1 MTNTDLLIK
10 RAVALIIDS
19 IILGIIS
26 AVVMGIG
33 VVIGIGALSVANDL
47 GGGIL
52 ILTVLVALGV
62 LFLLSFL
69 YYIVLEGPKGK
80 GQTLGKKI
88 MKIKVTHEDGN
99 VPSYT
104 QAAIRTVLRIVDGM
118 FFHIVGVVVICISE
132 KDQRVG
138 DIAAR
143 TIVVDA

>member
-1 MTNTDLLIK
+1 MTNTNLLIT

-47 GGGIL
+47 GGGIF
-52 ILTVLVALGV
+52 ILTVFAALGV

-69 YYIVLEGPKGK
+69 YFMVLEGPKGR
-80 GQTLGKKI
+80 GQTIGKRI
-88 MKIKVTHEDGN
+88 MKIKVIHEDGN

-104 QAAIRTVLRIVDGM
+104 QAAIRTVLRILDGM
-118 FFHIVGVVVICISE
+118 FFHLVGVVVICISE
-132 KDQRVG
+132 KDQRIG
-138 DIAAR
+138 DIAAK